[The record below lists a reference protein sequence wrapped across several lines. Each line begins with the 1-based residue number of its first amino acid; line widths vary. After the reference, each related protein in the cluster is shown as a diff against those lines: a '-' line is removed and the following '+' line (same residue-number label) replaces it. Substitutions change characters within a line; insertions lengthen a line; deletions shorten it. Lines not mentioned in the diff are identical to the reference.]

1 MGSLLVNVVS
11 AIPSPIWEREL
22 PSGLRHSYLHTSDPT
37 QADFHVIYGVRTP
50 LTVPNSRHRTAFVAS
65 EPPDI
70 RHYNLKVLARYG
82 KVYAPSFGYLSSL
95 PNYEPLSP
103 VAPWWVG
110 TSAGGKEHYS
120 DFSLTVG
127 LGRSDFENLAPP
139 ERDVLS
145 IIVSSK
151 ARTPLQVQR
160 LKLVDY
166 LSQRMS
172 NLEVWG
178 EGRRFVEDKALVLR
192 NSRYHLAI
200 ENSIHPG
207 YWTEKLADPILLSN
221 YVFYQG
227 APDVGASLDLGG
239 ICAIDSFDLEG
250 TYRRV
255 SDVMNR
261 GAWASSADA
270 RASNLRCLLGEES
283 FHRAI
288 DKTLPAKP
296 PSSPRSSVMA
306 IPPHHPASPLKSL
319 TDPIYLRVKKFFG
332 T

>member
-1 MGSLLVNVVS
+1 MLVNVVS

-22 PSGLRHSYLHTSDPT
+22 PSGLRHSYLHTSVPT
-37 QADFHVIYGVRTP
+37 QADFHVIYGIRTS
-50 LTVPNSRHRTAFVAS
+50 LRVPNSWHRVAFVAS
-65 EPPDI
+65 EPPEI
-70 RHYNLKVLARYG
+70 RQYNLKVLARYG
-82 KVYAPSFGYLSSL
+82 KVFAPSFAYLASL
-95 PNYEPLSP
+95 PNYEPMSP

-110 TSAGGKEHYS
+110 TNAGGKEHYS
-120 DFSLTVG
+120 DFPRAVE
-127 LGRSDFENLAPP
+127 LGRSDFENLESP
-139 ERDVLS
+139 ERDVVS

-151 ARTPLQVQR
+151 ARTSLQAQR
-160 LKLVDY
+160 LRLVDY
-166 LSQRMS
+166 LSQKMS

-178 EGRRFVEDKALVLR
+178 EGTRFVTDKALVLQ

-239 ICAIDSFDLEG
+239 ICAIDCFDLEG

-255 SDVMNR
+255 SEEMNH

-270 RASNLRCLLGEES
+270 RASNLRRLLAEES
-283 FHRAI
+283 FHRAL
-288 DKTLPAKP
+288 DKILPAKP
-296 PSSPRSSVMA
+296 ASSPRNSVIA
-306 IPPHHPASPLKSL
+306 IPPQHPPSRLENL
-319 TDPIYLRVKKFFG
+319 TNPIYRRVKRLLG